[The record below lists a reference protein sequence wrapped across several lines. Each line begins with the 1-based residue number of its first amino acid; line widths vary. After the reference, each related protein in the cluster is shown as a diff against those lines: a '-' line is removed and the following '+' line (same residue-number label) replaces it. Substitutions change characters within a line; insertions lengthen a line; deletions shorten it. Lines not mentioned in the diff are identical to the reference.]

1 MHIGLCGA
9 KAVGGADVKV
19 DQRNVQRGWSGGSA
33 ARAWHRKHGTRALTD
48 LAEAGVLIPIGIF
61 VAATGMGCGYHQA
74 CDLWF
79 DVCIHRLAS
88 TIERFDLRN
97 PSGGPSGKSSLA

>member
-1 MHIGLCGA
+1 
-9 KAVGGADVKV
+9 
-19 DQRNVQRGWSGGSA
+19 
-33 ARAWHRKHGTRALTD
+33 
-48 LAEAGVLIPIGIF
+48 LIPIGIF
-61 VAATGMGCGYHQA
+61 VAATGIGCGYHQA

-88 TIERFDLRN
+88 AIERFDLRN